1 MGDIGHGDDNGSI
14 GCHDRYDILEHSP
27 GVHQMLKH
35 VEEEHEIRGA
45 HIRQLGVEI
54 DNMDFIAI

>member
-1 MGDIGHGDDNGSI
+1 
-14 GCHDRYDILEHSP
+14 
-27 GVHQMLKH
+27 MLKH